1 MRRKKRFDFS
11 VGSHYLTI
19 VSSPQNI
26 TLHRKTKE
34 KALFAYNQY
43 KAVGK
48 KVEWHGKWDG
58 KKFEEVSI

>member
-1 MRRKKRFDFS
+1 MRRKKGFDFS
-11 VGSHYLTI
+11 EGSYYLTI

-34 KALFAYNQY
+34 NALFAYNQY

-48 KVEWHGKWDG
+48 QVEWHGMWNG
-58 KKFEEVSI
+58 KKFDDTSL